1 MFFRKVSSIRFSKL
15 FSSRPSS
22 VAVEPEMKRRRFLLD
37 PARVRTAVSEAA
49 AAASTSAPPDDGHR
63 FIEQFNADM
72 MQQFL
77 AHQVRGDIRLG
88 QSQTNTE
95 YMTA

>member
-1 MFFRKVSSIRFSKL
+1 
-15 FSSRPSS
+15 
-22 VAVEPEMKRRRFLLD
+22 MKRRRFLFD

-49 AAASTSAPPDDGHR
+49 SAAASTTSAPDDGHR

-77 AHQVRGDIRLG
+77 AHQVRAYDSLG
-88 QSQTNTE
+88 PSLKR
-95 YMTA
+95 

>member
-1 MFFRKVSSIRFSKL
+1 MSLHNTHVFLKRFRESFLI
-15 FSSRPSS
+15 

-37 PARVRTAVSEAA
+37 PAKVRTAVSEAA
-49 AAASTSAPPDDGHR
+49 SSASTSAPDDGHR

-77 AHQVRGDIRLG
+77 AHQV
-88 QSQTNTE
+88 
-95 YMTA
+95 

>member
-1 MFFRKVSSIRFSKL
+1 MQHIFLSL
-15 FSSRPSS
+15 S

-37 PARVRTAVSEAA
+37 PAKVSTAVSEN
-49 AAASTSAPPDDGHR
+49 AAASSSASDDGHR

-77 AHQVRGDIRLG
+77 AHQV
-88 QSQTNTE
+88 
-95 YMTA
+95 